1 MNIEEYSRKIEE
13 IVSDNEYKPLRPEDM
28 AELIGVPAEDSAT
41 FRELVRE
48 MVKAGDI
55 SFTKRG
61 KIISS
66 AAVGVIHGVFRGT
79 SKGFGFVTPDTDQD
93 YHSSR
98 KEDIFIPAKK
108 TFFAL
113 DGDRVVVRILD
124 RGDGYFSREKRGG
137 KDHFDNSKFKR
148 GKNGKLYPIHKEKDD
163 SSSKKDKGPEGE
175 IIRIS
180 ERKLEKTNV
189 IGIYYEIFE
198 KRGKRYYKVGWVE
211 PDSKK
216 LPYSVFVN
224 VEEAEGKGVKIGDKV
239 EVRVTRFP
247 SEKHDLS
254 GEILTNFGNATS
266 KSANYAAILAEN
278 GIETEFDQEVLAEA
292 EASSQREITLDGRRD
307 LRDMVIFTIDS
318 ADAKDLDDAISLE
331 KISVNGGVGYR
342 LGVHIADVSEYVREG
357 SAIDKS
363 AMSRGTSVYF
373 TDKVVPMLPKSL
385 SNGACSLD
393 GGVDRYA
400 LSAFMTLDGDGSL
413 IETELCETVI
423 RSCVRGVYSE
433 VNDVLKKGTTSEFAE
448 KYKPV
453 LSVLGEMHEL
463 YRILKKRS
471 EDRGAVELDTEEAV
485 ILLDSSGA
493 PIDIRARER
502 GDGER
507 MIEQFML
514 CANEGVATFL
524 TNLSLPC
531 VYRTHE
537 PPSPE
542 KLESFIAFAVGLG
555 LDVRPLRTKKLF
567 PSAFASMLSQ
577 GRRAGLSSVLSNVM
591 LRTMMK
597 AKYSP
602 RPESHFGL
610 AIDLYCHFTSPIRRY
625 PDLAVHRIVKAMLRG
640 AAVGEKLTR
649 LTSFAG
655 EAAAFSSENELKA
668 LAAERE
674 IDDLYKT
681 IYMLDKVGEEFD
693 AVISSVTSFGL
704 FVQLE
709 NTIEGFVP
717 IETLDGRFTFD
728 DRNFILSYGRTSY
741 RLGQSLRIR
750 VVSADVSARKIN
762 MEIVD
767 E

>member
-28 AELIGVPAEDSAT
+28 GELIGIPAEDSAT

-55 SFTKRG
+55 SLTKRG

-66 AAVGVIHGVFRGT
+66 SAVGIIHGVFRGT

-93 YHSSR
+93 YHSSH

-124 RGDGYFSREKRGG
+124 RGDGYSSREKRGG
-137 KDHFDNSKFKR
+137 RDHFDNSKFKR

-163 SSSKKDKGPEGE
+163 NSPRKDKGPEGE

-198 KRGKRYYKVGWVE
+198 KRGKRYHRVGWVE

-216 LPYSVFVN
+216 LPYSIFVDA
-224 VEEAEGKGVKIGDKV
+224 EEAEEKGVRIGDKV
-239 EVRVTRFP
+239 EVKVTRFP
-247 SEKHDLS
+247 SEKHDLW
-254 GEILTNFGNATS
+254 GEIVTNFGNAAS
-266 KSANYAAILAEN
+266 KNANYAAILAEN

-307 LRDMVIFTIDS
+307 LRDMVIFTIDG

-331 KISVNGGVGYR
+331 KISLNGGVGYR

-373 TDKVVPMLPKSL
+373 TDKVIPMLPKSL

-400 LSAFMTLDGDGSL
+400 LSAFMTLDDEGNL
-413 IETELCETVI
+413 LETELCETVI
-423 RSCVRGVYSE
+423 RSIVRGVYSE
-433 VNDVLKKGTTSEFAE
+433 VNDIFEKGSKSEFAQ
-448 KYKPV
+448 KYS
-453 LSVLGEMHEL
+453 SVLPTLSEMHEL
-463 YRILKKRS
+463 YKILKKRS
-471 EDRGAVELDTEEAV
+471 EERGAVELDTEEAV

-493 PIDIRARER
+493 PVDIRARER

-542 KLESFIAFAVGLG
+542 KLENFIAFAVGLG
-555 LDVRPLRTKKLF
+555 LDVRPLRTKKVY
-567 PSAFASMLSQ
+567 PSSFASMLSQ

-597 AKYSP
+597 AKYSS

-625 PDLAVHRIVKAMLRG
+625 PDLAVHRIVKSMLRG
-640 AAVGEKLTR
+640 EAVGEKLTR

-655 EAAAFSSENELKA
+655 EAAARSSENELKA

-681 IYMLDKVGEEFD
+681 IYMSDKVGLEFD

-717 IETLDGRFTFD
+717 IETLDGRFSFD
-728 DRNFILSYGRTSY
+728 EKNFILSYGRTSY

-750 VVSADVSARKIN
+750 VVSADVGARKIN